1 MLLDFHVFAMEESP
15 ARILSLRELYNKY
28 HAQGLEIYQVSLDPD
43 EHFWKQQTEALPWVS
58 VRDAD
63 GVNSQRVMLYN
74 VMTIPD
80 FFLIDRGNNIVS
92 RAASIKDLEQEIK
105 KLL

>member
-1 MLLDFHVFAMEESP
+1 M
-15 ARILSLRELYNKY
+15 
-28 HAQGLEIYQVSLDPD
+28 SLDPA
-43 EHFWKQQTEALPWVS
+43 EHFWKQQTEALPWFS

-63 GVNSQRVMLYN
+63 GVSSQRVMLYN

-92 RAASIKDLEQEIK
+92 RAAAIKDLEAEIK